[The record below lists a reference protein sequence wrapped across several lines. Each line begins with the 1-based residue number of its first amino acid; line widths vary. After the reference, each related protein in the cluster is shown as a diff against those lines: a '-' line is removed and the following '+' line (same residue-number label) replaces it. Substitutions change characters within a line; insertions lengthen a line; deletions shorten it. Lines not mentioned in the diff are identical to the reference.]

1 MLEEVLLQ
9 PGDIIIL
16 IGDFLIDKF
25 LDPLVFKLVIGGD
38 DAKDVLIV
46 RGTIVEKLEVTGRR
60 VKRMLEDG
68 ESGLQLLQDGEGRL
82 SLRGELLSHI

>member
-38 DAKDVLIV
+38 DAKDVLIA
-46 RGTIVEKLEVTGRR
+46 RGTIV
-60 VKRMLEDG
+60 
-68 ESGLQLLQDGEGRL
+68 
-82 SLRGELLSHI
+82 